1 MRNKISTLKELS
13 KIAKIAKLKKKKIV
27 LCHGVFDLMHLG
39 HIKHFQEAKRLGD
52 ILIVTVTPDRF
63 VNKGPNRPIFQ
74 SQMRMQ
80 ALSGLSSIDYVAENN
95 WETALETIK
104 MIKPNI
110 YCKGPDYKDHRNDIT
125 QKIKDEVKV
134 AKSVK
139 AQIRYTSGITFSSSS
154 IINSYSDALDKSQR
168 AFIKK
173 VNTILNFKKIKSD
186 MDKLKKLKVLVNIQ
200 LPIPVMKLS
209 S

>member
-13 KIAKIAKLKKKKIV
+13 KIAEIAKLKKKKIV

-110 YCKGPDYKDHRNDIT
+110 YCKGPDYKDHRN
-125 QKIKDEVKV
+125 
-134 AKSVK
+134 
-139 AQIRYTSGITFSSSS
+139 G
-154 IINSYSDALDKSQR
+154 
-168 AFIKK
+168 
-173 VNTILNFKKIKSD
+173 
-186 MDKLKKLKVLVNIQ
+186 
-200 LPIPVMKLS
+200 
-209 S
+209 

>member
-1 MRNKISTLKELS
+1 
-13 KIAKIAKLKKKKIV
+13 
-27 LCHGVFDLMHLG
+27 MHLG

-63 VNKGPNRPIFQ
+63 VNKGPNRPTFQ

-110 YCKGPDYKDHRNDIT
+110 YCKGPDYKR
-125 QKIKDEVKV
+125 
-134 AKSVK
+134 S
-139 AQIRYTSGITFSSSS
+139 
-154 IINSYSDALDKSQR
+154 
-168 AFIKK
+168 
-173 VNTILNFKKIKSD
+173 
-186 MDKLKKLKVLVNIQ
+186 
-200 LPIPVMKLS
+200 
-209 S
+209 